1 MGTPSWRALRP
12 DSTGIPSKSTG
23 RGPRHRPPRRT
34 GNARSPVS
42 PTAGRVGS
50 TPGTCSGNP
59 ARLGSGTGGRAVRTG
74 TASGYAPGLRGV
86 LGAARGNPGG
96 PRHFGTGCG
105 AFSAITPPGHAPGL
119 RGGLLRFATLL
130 SLLSE
135 RTASED
141 ASVRT
146 AVSHRIRCELRREAA
161 FNSALRRTTTLSS
174 APPIGAV
181 QNDRAQV
188 ELDRL
193 GRQCWES
200 AIRQTTLQR
209 RFGRSDGELFDEELC
224 GDDQDERR
232 RFPGAR
238 LHSLTVASSPNAT
251 ARISAVLCLR
261 RRLRLLGSGWQAFTR
276 CLAEQL
282 DDVPVRDTDPASA
295 TRSARLAAN
304 RPLVEHDTVWW
315 SLPDILQLERDST
328 VDVIVAAGG
337 QHAARRAA
345 ALSRLRLSC
354 PPPADHREV

>member
-1 MGTPSWRALRP
+1 MATQADRDTSA
-12 DSTGIPSKSTG
+12 
-23 RGPRHRPPRRT
+23 
-34 GNARSPVS
+34 
-42 PTAGRVGS
+42 
-50 TPGTCSGNP
+50 P
-59 ARLGSGTGGRAVRTG
+59 A
-74 TASGYAPGLRGV
+74 
-86 LGAARGNPGG
+86 AA
-96 PRHFGTGCG
+96 
-105 AFSAITPPGHAPGL
+105 AFSASTPPGHAPGL

-188 ELDRL
+188 ELDQL

-200 AIRQTTLQR
+200 AIRQITRQR
-209 RFGRSDGELFDEELC
+209 RFGRSDEELFDEELC

-282 DDVPVRDTDPASA
+282 DDVPVRDTDRASA

-304 RPLVEHDTVWW
+304 RPSVEHDTVLVVTTGHPAAGARQHGRRHRR
-315 SLPDILQLERDST
+315 SGGST
-328 VDVIVAAGG
+328 RSPSCRRPVAVAAFLPTT
-337 QHAARRAA
+337 RRP
-345 ALSRLRLSC
+345 S
-354 PPPADHREV
+354 